1 MEDKKFPFPRGGSGN
16 PGHSSGGNP
25 HAQNALPKMPSS
37 GTGSNG
43 ADGLRKVPTN
53 AETRSSG
60 PTGGRTPSPG
70 TSTGL
75 PRRSS
80 N

>member
-1 MEDKKFPFPRGGSGN
+1 MEDKKFPPQQGGGN
-16 PGHSSGGNP
+16 PGHNP
-25 HAQNALPKMPSS
+25 HGMSALPTMPSS

-43 ADGLRKVPTN
+43 ADGLRRVPTN

-60 PTGGRTPSPG
+60 PKGGRTPSPG

>member
-1 MEDKKFPFPRGGSGN
+1 MNPPFPTKGGGTSDK
-16 PGHSSGGNP
+16 
-25 HAQNALPKMPSS
+25 AKLPTLPRS

-53 AETRSSG
+53 AETRSDG
-60 PTGGRTPSPG
+60 PKGGKAVTNG
-70 TSTGL
+70 TSAGL
-75 PRRSS
+75 PRGSS